1 MGFDISKSMF
11 SIFFERPMVPAYCW
25 PSLDGDFLLSFD
37 EESSPENS
45 ETVDF
50 ESSPENSETVDFFYS
65 SSSFSRRD
73 LVLFGFTRSYRDL
86 NCVEVFSPRFL
97 FPNLNY
103 FERFVDENGVFRRYL
118 EHSRLHGSSALGR
131 VYGDGWRLLE

>member
-37 EESSPENS
+37 E
-45 ETVDF
+45 